1 MADHHTPVSAE
12 PESIERA
19 EKGWN
24 SFTEFTKYGIY
35 FVVAVLV
42 LMAATLL

>member
-1 MADHHTPVSAE
+1 MADHHAPVEVTPEA
-12 PESIERA
+12 IQTA

-24 SFTEFTKYGIY
+24 AFTKFTKYGIY
-35 FVVAVLV
+35 FVVTVLV